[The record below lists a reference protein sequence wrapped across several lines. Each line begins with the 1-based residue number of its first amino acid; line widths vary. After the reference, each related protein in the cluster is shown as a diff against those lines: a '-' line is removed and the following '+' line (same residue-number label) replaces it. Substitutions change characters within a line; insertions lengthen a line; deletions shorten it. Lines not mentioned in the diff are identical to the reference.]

1 MGRER
6 EDGAP
11 LVCVSVLWWWWWWW
25 WKWVGVWVCGRREVR
40 RRGREIALAPLTVG
54 CFSFGAGGGWCPC

>member
-11 LVCVSVLWWWWWWW
+11 LVCVSVLWWWWWW
-25 WKWVGVWVCGRREVR
+25 KWVGVRVCEEERR
-40 RRGREIALAPLTVG
+40 
-54 CFSFGAGGGWCPC
+54 